1 MASNYLDLNFTGGG
15 GSGGTITPAAD
26 AVPRT
31 PPSSQYLADSWLS
44 PSIARAAYVSA
55 VEQRAAKVF
64 DGTGVWV
71 QDYVPGGGALT
82 NANFD
87 AALRAAITAAYAL
100 CGAPDNGTQGGCNVY
115 IPRGKWSVNST
126 VHFPGSLPFYTPG
139 LIGEGEPGS
148 VILEFPQNVYPWIDI
163 GTINPSE
170 PNQLLCYAVQQ
181 TIKNIELRPV
191 GGVASRGG
199 VRVNLSIF
207 SSFVDV
213 RVRGL
218 SGVTG
223 TAPKWNECIGF
234 DFQQPPASSNI
245 QHMRLLRCHADL
257 CLIGYRFGET
267 IWACTATDLHANGC
281 LVAPAMYES
290 GAVVSWIGGNT
301 QCGPAGIAGNMWWEG
316 TPQAVHCSGALYT
329 TGLPSGTG
337 ATLSAPTSGLCTLT
351 GLTGLSGYR
360 FNHSVTHKGCWIE
373 LINPSP
379 PSPDLASGLYRIEE
393 VLSATSCT
401 IRKGNGTGGSGLN
414 YQVRGGGGSYN
425 LFLNG
430 IYHEGGAYALA
441 SFGPDWIGAS
451 RLNIQSTEANNCAVV
466 LEQTNSQGYSTIRN
480 TFAPG
485 GLYAKL
491 RHANYADIDGDIS
504 LIDADTTSLACL
516 VARKNKE
523 VWDARPRQSRYNRAL
538 IERGAVFAVDAR
550 KASTIVGGA
559 SPTTWT
565 DFIGSVVGTRL
576 NAGVAPAYVA
586 SDAALGAPAIRLVG
600 GASGTA
606 IGGFQWDLSGRLRA
620 KAGCTV
626 IVVGRLPDTTVGT
639 SHRMIGLRNTGAGDF
654 HLMSQWNDGVYF
666 PAGGN
671 YASIYSA
678 DIGGSATAVISGDA
692 NTLAQAQ
699 LATSLMGKPTGAGFT
714 SCGAGASDTV
724 DYAHNANFGGYG
736 VYEPLFTPNAPI
748 LYAPWYIAGTIG
760 DLYVSHIAMF
770 DRGVTFQES
779 QQLIDLI
786 RNEFN
791 VAR

>member
-1 MASNYLDLNFTGGG
+1 MPVFQAPNPPLAPVGLTGPTVTSGIAGTGYTGASLT
-15 GSGGTITPAAD
+15 S
-26 AVPRT
+26 
-31 PPSSQYLADSWLS
+31 
-44 PSIARAAYVSA
+44 ARADHTH
-55 VEQRAAKVF
+55 AAF
-64 DGTGVWV
+64 TSGQGVNV
-71 QDYVPGGGALT
+71 AEYVPGGGALT

-100 CGAPDNGTQGGCNVY
+100 CGAPDNGTQGGCNVH
-115 IPRGKWSVNST
+115 IPRGLWSVNST
-126 VHFPGSLPFYTPG
+126 LSFPGSLPYYTPG

-148 VILEFPQNVYPWIDI
+148 VILQFPQNVYPWIDI

-191 GGVASRGG
+191 GGAANRGG
-199 VRVNLSIF
+199 IRVNLSIYSTF
-207 SSFVDV
+207 EDV

-218 SGVTG
+218 MGVTG
-223 TAPKWNECIGF
+223 SYPKWNECIAF

-267 IWACTATDLHANGC
+267 IWACTATDVHANGC

-301 QCGPAGIAGNMWWEG
+301 QCGPAGIAGTQWWEG

-351 GLTGLSGYR
+351 GLTGLSGYL
-360 FNHSVTHKGCWIE
+360 FAHSITHKGCWIE

-379 PSPDLASGLYRIEE
+379 PSPDLVSGLYRIEE

-401 IRKGNGTGGSGLN
+401 IRKGNGAGRSGLS
-414 YQVRGGGGSYN
+414 YQVRGGGGAVN
-425 LFLNG
+425 LFLSG

-451 RLNIQSTEANNCAVV
+451 RLNLQSTEANNCALV
-466 LEQTNSQGYSTIRN
+466 LEQTNSQGYSIIRN

-491 RHANYADIDGDIS
+491 RHCNYSDIDGDIS
-504 LIDADTTSLACL
+504 LVDADTTSLACL

-538 IERGAVFAVDAR
+538 IERGAIFAVDAR
-550 KASTIVGGA
+550 RTSSFVMSAPNITS
-559 SPTTWT
+559 WT
-565 DFIGSVVGTRL
+565 DFIGAVVGTRL
-576 NAGVAPAYVA
+576 NAGVAPQFVA
-586 SDAALGAPAIRLVG
+586 SDAALGSPAVRLVG
-600 GASGTA
+600 GASA
-606 IGGFQWDLSGRLRA
+606 AAVGGFQWNMTGRFRTP

-639 SHRMIGLRNTGAGDF
+639 THRMIGLRNTGAGDF
-654 HLMSQWNDGVYF
+654 HLMVQWNDGVYF

-678 DIGGSATAVISGDA
+678 EIGGSSTATTSGDN

-699 LATSLMGKPTGAGFT
+699 LATSIMGKPVGGGVT
-714 SCGAGASDTV
+714 SCGAGASDTA
-724 DYAHNANFGGYG
+724 DYAHNGNFGGYG
-736 VYEPLFTPNAPI
+736 VHEILFAPNAPF
-748 LYAPWYIAGTIG
+748 LFAPWYIAGTIG
-760 DLYVSHIAMF
+760 DLYVSHIAIF
-770 DRGVTFQES
+770 DRGVTSQES

-791 VAR
+791 VSKY